1 MLEKEIM
8 GKLNILIKFGLLL
21 YFGLVSE
28 SFLLF
33 LSPFNATKKLV
44 LQEIW
49 PKKLSHFVCLTK
61 VESARRVFYV
71 ICFHLLFV

>member
-1 MLEKEIM
+1 M

-33 LSPFNATKKLV
+33 LSPFNVTKKLV

-49 PKKLSHFVCLTK
+49 PKKLITFCLSDKGGICETCILRDLF
-61 VESARRVFYV
+61 SSTFRLV
-71 ICFHLLFV
+71 IIYG